1 MPDKKLTSEEQA
13 ALWQLARQGLESKNL
28 KPAISSELANR
39 LCTQLPVQQKDE
51 TLGNL
56 IRRASTRTRSMAE
69 VKQFK
74 PKPSKRFKPVAEF
87 MRLAADSHDT
97 EMPLP
102 DPESVLESA
111 DSQFRLRVTAI
122 NGRIEILIQVLGFA
136 ADQFANC
143 CIGLAD
149 PGNENVLIAEITLDQ
164 DGDGSCQVEDTPRL
178 RRALLKP
185 LIVLVE

>member
-1 MPDKKLTSEEQA
+1 MPDKKLTSEQQA
-13 ALWQLARQGLESKNL
+13 ALWLLARQRLELKNL
-28 KPAISSELANR
+28 KPAISSEFADR
-39 LCTQLPVQQKDE
+39 LRTQLPVQQKDE

-56 IRRASTRTRSMAE
+56 IRRASTHTRPTAE
-69 VKQFK
+69 VRPFK
-74 PKPSKRFKPVAEF
+74 PKSSKRYKPVAEF

-102 DPESVLESA
+102 DPENVLESA
-111 DSQFRLRVTAI
+111 DSQFRLRVTVI
-122 NGRIEILIQVLGFA
+122 NGRIEILIQALGFA

-149 PGNENVLIAEITLDQ
+149 PSDENMLIAEITLDQ
-164 DGDGSCQVEDTPRL
+164 DGDGSCQVEDTSRL